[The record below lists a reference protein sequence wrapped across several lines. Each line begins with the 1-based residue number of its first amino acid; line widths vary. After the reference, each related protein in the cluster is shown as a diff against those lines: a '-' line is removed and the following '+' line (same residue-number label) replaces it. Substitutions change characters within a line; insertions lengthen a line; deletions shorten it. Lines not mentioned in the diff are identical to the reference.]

1 MSKVHLSIKTIFG
14 RPKGG
19 RIRQVSL
26 YLYGIGYIYTQQID
40 DGISI
45 FWGTKFLLFLYI
57 IIFSFKLV
65 YIVMLFALGTIWQS
79 SFFKH
84 NYM

>member
-1 MSKVHLSIKTIFG
+1 M
-14 RPKGG
+14 
-19 RIRQVSL
+19 
-26 YLYGIGYIYTQQID
+26 YGIGYTLNKLTM
-40 DGISI
+40 G
-45 FWGTKFLLFLYI
+45 FLFLGGTKFLLFLYI